1 MKKIITFCLFA
12 FVMILGTESAIAQ
25 SKIEVNAEASEKTE
39 ALRKYIKFDN
49 DQRDL
54 VYEALKEYIQA
65 NVNLKKVTEDKI
77 EVKTKIEKQFQDKMK
92 SILTEE
98 QYERYLTFNQ

>member
-1 MKKIITFCLFA
+1 MFA
-12 FVMILGTESAIAQ
+12 FVMILGTESVMAQ

-54 VYEALKEYIQA
+54 VYEALKEYVQA
-65 NVNLKKVTEDKI
+65 NVNLKKVTEDKA
-77 EVKTKIEKQFQDKMK
+77 EVKAKIEKQFDDKMR
-92 SILTEE
+92 SILTQE
-98 QYERYLTFNQ
+98 QYDRYLTFEQ

>member
-39 ALRKYIKFDN
+39 VLRKYIKFDN